1 VADDS
6 HMPRPDDVERL
17 HQFLGVQILPVL
29 RDLRDGVRA
38 QLILL
43 WVLLFLVGISIS
55 AHGLILWVLLND

>member
-1 VADDS
+1 
-6 HMPRPDDVERL
+6 MNRPDDVERL

-29 RDLRDGVRA
+29 RHLRDGVRS

-43 WVLLFLVGISIS
+43 WALLFLVGLLAS